1 MSTSTPDTLRGG
13 QARPERVQRLLA
25 DGALALITLFWGIT
39 FVVVKGALGH
49 ADPFSFLTLR
59 FLVGAGVLSALAGRQ
74 VLNPVNLRR
83 GGVLACFLFVGF
95 ALQTVGLT
103 LTTPS
108 RSAFITG
115 MSVVFV
121 PLLSVVLFKRVPK
134 PTSLLGVVLAAV
146 GLYLLT
152 RPDARGDGGGL
163 ARGDVLTLGCA
174 VAYAFHITLTERY
187 APKEGVM
194 GLVAVQLW
202 GVALLSA
209 LCLPFVTR
217 RVEWTGSFVG
227 AVLVCGVLASA
238 VAISVQTWGQARTT
252 AVRAAL
258 IYSLEPVFAAAYSV
272 ALGYEVMGAREWMGG
287 GLILLG
293 VLVSEAGAA
302 AWGWWRERARAA

>member
-1 MSTSTPDTLRGG
+1 VSTSTSDTLGPS
-13 QARPERVQRLLA
+13 QPERAQRLQA

-49 ADPFSFLTLR
+49 GDPFSFLTLR
-59 FLVGAGVLSALAGRQ
+59 FTVGALVLSAVAGRQ
-74 VLNPVNLRR
+74 VLSPVNLRR
-83 GGVLACFLFVGF
+83 GGVLAVFLFLGF
-95 ALQTVGLT
+95 SLQTVGLT
-103 LTTPS
+103 YTTPS

-121 PLLSVVLFKRVPK
+121 PLLSLVLYKRVPK
-134 PTSLLGVVLAAV
+134 PTSLLGVVLAVV

-152 RPDARGDGGGL
+152 RPDVGAVDGGM
-163 ARGDVLTLGCA
+163 ARGDVLSLGCA
-174 VAYAFHITLTERY
+174 VAYAFHITLTESF

-202 GVALLSA
+202 VVAGLSA

-217 RVEWTGSFVG
+217 RVEWHPSFIG

-252 AVRAAL
+252 AVRAAV
-258 IYSLEPVFAAAYSV
+258 IYSMEPVFASIYSV
-272 ALGYEVMGAREWMGG
+272 ALGFEVLGPREWMGG
-287 GLILLG
+287 GFILLG
-293 VLVSEAGAA
+293 VLVADVGAA
-302 AWGWWRERARAA
+302 VWGWWRARGRAP